1 MMMPNFQNRVIGQ
14 GEAFSV
20 SDALWLQTALLVIL
34 LLIPGALLAQKGG
47 TFRLLGVSV
56 AGSKHY
62 PAAEAA
68 QATGLKLGDTIATK
82 SLDEAASRLASLGV
96 FATVNYHYETR
107 GDSMTV
113 VFTVQ
118 DASQFLPCS
127 FGNFIWFSPQEL
139 KEGILARVP
148 LFDGYAPPGGGMLDL
163 ISAALSA
170 MLETRGIHAQVQA
183 APLAH
188 EGGPVYAIQFQV
200 MDVSMPVRKIEFTG
214 VQKVDAAQLQQA
226 ATPLIDKDFDASFIH
241 DFSRQ
246 GVAAVYRQRG
256 YLRADFGEPVPHL
269 LTADPVANAV
279 SVSIPVAEGEQYRLQ
294 EIIWSGESAVPYP
307 QLAKTIH
314 ATRGAPVDA
323 VQLQQDAL
331 ALLLLFHPMGYLNAE
346 VTPKPILDDTHHL
359 ATYEMQVRQGDQFRL
374 GKLEL
379 AGLDE
384 AQATPLQQLSRLRS
398 GDPYNAYYWSIYLQD
413 VARKLPAGWTVGNP
427 VQTIHPETKTVD
439 VRFNFHPTGSK

>member
-1 MMMPNFQNRVIGQ
+1 MMPNFQNRMRGQ
-14 GEAFSV
+14 CEALV
-20 SDALWLQTALLVIL
+20 VKAALWLQPALLVIL
-34 LLIPGALLAQKGG
+34 LLIPGALLAQNGG
-47 TFRLLGVSV
+47 TFRVLAVSV
-56 AGSKHY
+56 AGSKRY

-68 QATGLKLGDTIATK
+68 QATGLKLGDTITTK

-113 VFTVQ
+113 IFTVQ
-118 DASQFLPCS
+118 DVSQFLPCS

-139 KEGILARVP
+139 KEGILSRVP

-170 MLETRGIHAQVQA
+170 LLEKRGIHAPVQA

-226 ATPLIDKDFDASFIH
+226 ATPLINKDYDASFIH

-256 YLRADFGEPVPHL
+256 YLRVDFGEPVPHL
-269 LTADPVANAV
+269 LSGDPAANAV
-279 SVSIPVAEGEQYRLQ
+279 SVTIPVTEGEQYRLK
-294 EIIWSGESAVPYP
+294 EITWSGASAIPYP
-307 QLAKTIH
+307 DLAKTVH
-314 ATRGAPVDA
+314 ERVGAPVNA

-331 ALLLLFHPMGYLNAE
+331 SMVLLFHPMGYLNAD
-346 VTPKPILDDTHHL
+346 VNPKPILDD
-359 ATYEMQVRQGDQFRL
+359 ATQMASYEIQIRQGDQFRL

-379 AGLDE
+379 AGLDDDRT
-384 AQATPLQQLSRLRS
+384 QSFQQLSHIRP
-398 GDPYNAYYWSIYLQD
+398 GNPYNAYYWRIYLQD
-413 VARKLPAGWTVGNP
+413 VV
-427 VQTIHPETKTVD
+427 
-439 VRFNFHPTGSK
+439 